1 MVYNLIQIPVFWEG
15 VNNPEYLR
23 VLNDYLEL
31 TKKYQTIDKR
41 EFIGGMPVTMENDCF
56 KQLLRTHSAGEFVY
70 HTTLKV
76 DGERY
81 LLFLSSYGVV
91 YFIDRQL
98 NFYIFIDSK
107 NERLPLIDTKVLKP
121 FLFDGELVQFK
132 SSKKYEFFIFDV
144 LFYQGDSFV
153 EKNYHVRL
161 DLISQIY
168 KNVLFGFFNPFGIA
182 ISVKK
187 WFPIT
192 DITKTDD
199 LYEYVRINT
208 NKERSEKLLADGL
221 ILQPFDTEY
230 VVSGPW
236 NKFNN
241 VLFKW
246 KPAEDQT
253 MDFKIKI
260 EGPNKWVLLT
270 RSGYPFTMPVSGVPA
285 VYKPTQVNKENF
297 NDGDVAEFLFIKESQ
312 RFKLV
317 RARPNKDANS
327 KDSILS
333 VFNFI
338 NNPFTLDQLKPII
351 ISMISGKGT
360 QSRLSGFSK
369 SDLILCSL
377 NLSGNIFFT
386 KYEIKNIQKF
396 YEQFVKKRSE
406 NELEIR
412 LVKKGKKDSSV
423 DKSIFMYLL
432 EYLLRNNIK
441 YNKTTTIDVST
452 RGEDF
457 VNYRSSYSS
466 IENIIA
472 GKSLKNESK
481 KSLLK
486 PYISQENTQGL
497 YNNIL
502 FKLALSQELLTT
514 TVVPL
519 VSFIDGKR
527 VYNSVRM
534 KDRTSFTLGAWNI
547 DLTIVKS
554 GFSIEDASGKNEVFE
569 IECEYTGGIVS
580 FEVFL
585 KSFSDIY
592 MVILQNTGYC

>member
-1 MVYNLIQIPVFWEG
+1 MVYNLVQVPVFWEG

-56 KQLLRTHSAGEFVY
+56 KQLLRTNSAGEFVY

-81 LLFLSSYGVV
+81 LLFLSSYGAL

-98 NFYIFIDSK
+98 NFYVFMDPK
-107 NERLPLIDTKVLKP
+107 KGRLPLIDPQVVKP

-132 SSKKYEFFIFDV
+132 SSKKYEFFLFDV

-153 EKNYHVRL
+153 EQNYHVRL

-168 KNVLFGFFNPFGIA
+168 KNVLFGFFTPFGID
-182 ISVKK
+182 ISIKK

-192 DITKTDD
+192 DITKTND
-199 LYEYVRINT
+199 LYEYINLNT
-208 NKERSEKLLADGL
+208 NKGRTEKLLADGL

-285 VYKPTQVNKENF
+285 TYKPTQLNKETF
-297 NDGDVAEFLFIKESQ
+297 VDGDVAEFLFNKQKET
-312 RFKLV
+312 FKLV
-317 RARPNKDANS
+317 RARPNKNANS

-338 NNPFTLDQLKPII
+338 NNPFTLDQLRPVIE
-351 ISMISGKGT
+351 SMTTGKLSP
-360 QSRLSGFSK
+360 QRLSGFSK
-369 SDLILCSL
+369 SDLILCSIK
-377 NLSGNIFFT
+377 STGNIFFT
-386 KYEIKNIQKF
+386 KYETKNIRTFYERFIKN
-396 YEQFVKKRSE
+396 RAE

-423 DKSIFMYLL
+423 DKGIFMYLL
-432 EYLLRNNIK
+432 EYLLRNGIPYTK
-441 YNKTTTIDVST
+441 SSTIDIST

-457 VNYRSSYSS
+457 INYRSSYSS
-466 IENIIA
+466 VEDVIS

-481 KSLLK
+481 KSLMR
-486 PYISQENTQGL
+486 PYISQENNQGL

-502 FKLALSQELLTT
+502 FKLALSEELPTT
-514 TVVPL
+514 FVVRL
-519 VSFIDGKR
+519 VALVERKR
-527 VYNSVRM
+527 VYSSVRM
-534 KDRTSFTLGAWNI
+534 KDRTSFTVGAWNI

-554 GFSIEDASGKNEVFE
+554 GFSIEEASGKSEVFE
-569 IECEYTGGIVS
+569 IECEYTGLVVP

-592 MVILQNTGYC
+592 MMVLQNTGYC